1 MNTRKIT
8 LLGPEGTNLT
18 LLTIF
23 LILNFVSWL
32 TLFTL
37 SGALSFNLQNSVFR
51 QISFSIL
58 AVLLFFAI
66 TYVSLDQIYKYT
78 FIFYGVISILLILLF
93 ATEPKEG
100 VRRWFDLGV
109 VDFQPSE
116 YIKIGLVLFISR
128 CITERYNK
136 IYIGAISIIPIALV
150 FFQPDL
156 GTTTLLVVITLSM
169 FIVSDIKTRN
179 ILSITLL
186 GGVSFFGLLELGFI
200 NSYQLNRITSF
211 FESVDFAQS
220 QSRLAISSGGFT
232 GQFFEV
238 DKVNQIFIPVQST
251 DFIFSAYAYQFGF
264 LGVTILF
271 GLWGFF
277 FYRVARIILTT
288 ESDFEKFILA
298 GFSAS
303 LIFQIFINIST
314 VIGVIPVTGMPF
326 PLLSLGGSSI
336 VATAVIFGIINRI
349 FIENNVVI

>member
-8 LLGPEGTNLT
+8 LLGPEGTNIT

-116 YIKIGLVLFISR
+116 YIKIGLVLFI
-128 CITERYNK
+128 
-136 IYIGAISIIPIALV
+136 
-150 FFQPDL
+150 
-156 GTTTLLVVITLSM
+156 
-169 FIVSDIKTRN
+169 
-179 ILSITLL
+179 
-186 GGVSFFGLLELGFI
+186 
-200 NSYQLNRITSF
+200 
-211 FESVDFAQS
+211 
-220 QSRLAISSGGFT
+220 
-232 GQFFEV
+232 
-238 DKVNQIFIPVQST
+238 
-251 DFIFSAYAYQFGF
+251 
-264 LGVTILF
+264 
-271 GLWGFF
+271 
-277 FYRVARIILTT
+277 
-288 ESDFEKFILA
+288 
-298 GFSAS
+298 
-303 LIFQIFINIST
+303 
-314 VIGVIPVTGMPF
+314 
-326 PLLSLGGSSI
+326 
-336 VATAVIFGIINRI
+336 
-349 FIENNVVI
+349 